1 MDRYLKYDGKLP
13 LHTFIYFLKH
23 QNYGYEEMKEFI
35 RYNMKDTIPWEQVDK
50 DGGEIYRECEF
61 FYSNTSSYN
70 PYHKLCFLEKMY
82 NYISD
87 NKGLNICHRFNE
99 VDKFDKDYICTEELF
114 ILISKYDLPTYD
126 FEEIMTN
133 LQEIDK
139 LMRGTEFEKVYVPK
153 APPEV
158 INLDDI
164 YSYEEWYAK
173 DSSALQEKIDKVKK
187 KRDNYLEEIKLRE
200 DAMREEVAEG
210 LETQVEADET
220 QEATKTIQDVE
231 PSEVE
236 THYKEIAKILKPYVS
251 HCSVDKI
258 KTIIEY
264 KTKGKSIPKG
274 FRRITIRYKNK
285 ETGTIIPENSNWLIA
300 ECFGLSLGEMKK
312 LFRKKDEDGKITDV
326 TLKANNKKEIGA
338 ETIDE
343 LDSDIIIVRN
353 NHLNKINDEVFP
365 EI

>member
-23 QNYGYEEMKEFI
+23 QNYGYEEMKEYI
-35 RYNMKDTIPWEQVDK
+35 RDIMKDTTTEEQIEK
-50 DGGEIYRECEF
+50 DGNEIWRRCQCYLLP
-61 FYSNTSSYN
+61 TTYN
-70 PYHKLCFLEKMY
+70 PYHVLCFMNQMY
-82 NYISD
+82 DYISW
-87 NKGLNICHRFNE
+87 NKGTNICHRFNE
-99 VDKFDKDYICTEELF
+99 VDKFDKDCICTEELF
-114 ILISKYDLPTYD
+114 ILISKYDLPTDD

-153 APPEV
+153 RAPDV
-158 INLDDI
+158 INLDNI
-164 YSYEEWYAK
+164 SSYEEWYAK
-173 DSSALQEKIDKVKK
+173 DSSALQEKMDKVKE
-187 KRDNYLEEIKLRE
+187 KRDNYLEEIKRRE
-200 DAMREEVAEG
+200 DAMRKEVAEE
-210 LETQVEADET
+210 LETQVEAEET

-258 KTIIEY
+258 RTMIEY

-274 FRRITIRYKNK
+274 FRRIIILYKNK

-300 ECFGLSLGEMKK
+300 ECFDLSLGEMKK
-312 LFRKKDEDGKITDV
+312 FFRKKDEDGKKTDV

-338 ETIDE
+338 ETVDE

-353 NHLNKINDEVFP
+353 NHLNKINDQVFP